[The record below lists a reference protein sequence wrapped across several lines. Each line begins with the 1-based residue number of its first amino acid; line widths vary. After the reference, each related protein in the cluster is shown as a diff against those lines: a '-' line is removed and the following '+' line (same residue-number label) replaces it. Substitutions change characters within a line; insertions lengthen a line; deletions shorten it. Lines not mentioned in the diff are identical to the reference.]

1 MDSEQIKRQLC
12 DAFPQAKVSVFSDDN
27 IHFTAK
33 VIDAGFDGLG
43 RVARHR
49 RVHDAIGPS
58 LGREIHA
65 LTLSLRTPGEQLAE
79 DRS

>member
-1 MDSEQIKRQLC
+1 MDSERIKQQLRA
-12 DAFPQAKVSVFSDDN
+12 AFPQAEVSVLSDDN
-27 IHFTAK
+27 VHFTAK
-33 VIDAGFDGLG
+33 IIDAGFDGLN

-65 LTLSLRTPGEQLAE
+65 LTLFLRTPEEQAAAE
-79 DRS
+79 GG